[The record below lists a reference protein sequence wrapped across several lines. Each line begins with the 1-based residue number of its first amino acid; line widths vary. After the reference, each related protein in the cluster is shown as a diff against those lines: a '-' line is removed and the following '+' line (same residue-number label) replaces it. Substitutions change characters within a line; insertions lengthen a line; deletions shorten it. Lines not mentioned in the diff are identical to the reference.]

1 MTAENI
7 PSYDRDATVGVGI
20 SLAHDLA
27 LNEAVAAGASGTGL
41 EDGGGL
47 GGALGI
53 LPTPTRL
60 AAFGVY
66 YDVSAKKLDMVDPI
80 VIGPK
85 GTIICG
91 LAESIENGTYYCN
104 VTHDLADDTYTAQV
118 ENKEP
123 EEEEGKKTVAS
134 VKLFTLA
141 DDSFTQHHMGAIV
154 VYDIGAKLTLQKSEA
169 SGSIVL
175 DATGDAPK
183 IEVASGD
190 KKISLD
196 LSQIPSECSGG
207 VFGVKSV
214 TVPRD
219 DGTGDTDVYHV
230 IGCTDIDLSDMGGTT
245 ITAGETNKHLEISG
259 NKKDGYTLSVP
270 EIAVEA
276 GDTVEAGQGIKVSGD
291 KKKTVQNVGVLSIA
305 FGNNAQTANG
315 TLTISTD
322 DDSGLEITG
331 TDFTATDAN
340 NPYSNGTCK
349 IDVKGR
355 GGEELALREV
365 TVEGSAAAVAKVFG
379 STDFEIAQKKIVAG
393 TGISVSDD
401 GETVTVSAAET
412 AASDAFS
419 GSRTVLADVDF
430 SSPYLRKR
438 FYTETW
444 ESGVLKSS
452 TLGDWQEYHRAVEE
466 TVS

>member
-1 MTAENI
+1 MTESI

-27 LNEAVAAGASGTGL
+27 LNEAVAAGANGTGL

-53 LPTPTRL
+53 LPSPTRL

-66 YDVSAKKLDMVDPI
+66 YDVSEKKLGMVDPL

-85 GTIICG
+85 GTIVCG
-91 LAESIENGTYYCN
+91 LAKSIESGTYYCN
-104 VTHDLADDTYTAQV
+104 VTHDLATDTYTAQV

-134 VKLFTLA
+134 VKLFTLG
-141 DDSFTQHHMGAIV
+141 DDEFTQHHMGAIV
-154 VYDIGAKLTLQKSEA
+154 IYDIGAKLTLQKSEE

-183 IEVASGD
+183 IVVSKGEQS
-190 KKISLD
+190 ITLD

-207 VFGVKSV
+207 VFGVKTV
-214 TVPRD
+214 TVPSD
-219 DGTGDTDVYHV
+219 DGTGGTDRYHV
-230 IGCTDIDLSDMGGTT
+230 IGCTDIDLSGWG
-245 ITAGETNKHLEISG
+245 AGDTF
-259 NKKDGYTLSVP
+259 
-270 EIAVEA
+270 EA
-276 GDTVEAGQGIKVSGD
+276 GDGIKIFDTEDEDGKS
-291 KKKTVQNVGVLSIA
+291 KTIQNVGVLSIA
-305 FGNNAQTANG
+305 FGNNAQAATG
-315 TLTISTD
+315 TLTISAD
-322 DDSGLEITG
+322 DDSGIEITG
-331 TDFTATDAN
+331 TDFDATDDS

-355 GGEELALREV
+355 GGEELALRDV
-365 TVEGSAAAVAKVFG
+365 TVEGNATAVAKVFG

-393 TGISVSDD
+393 TGISVTDD

-412 AASDAFS
+412 ASADAFS
-419 GSRTVLADVDF
+419 GSREVLADVDF

-438 FYTETW
+438 FCTETW

>member
-1 MTAENI
+1 MTESI

-27 LNEAVAAGASGTGL
+27 LNEAVAAGANGTGL

-66 YDVSAKKLDMVDPI
+66 YDVSAKKLDMVDPL
-80 VIGPK
+80 VIGPQ
-85 GTIICG
+85 GTIVCG
-91 LAESIENGTYYCN
+91 LAKSIESGTYYCN
-104 VTHDLADDTYTAQV
+104 VTHDLAADTYTAQV

-134 VKLFTLA
+134 VKLFTLG
-141 DDSFTQHHMGAIV
+141 DEEFTQHHMGAIV
-154 VYDIGAKLTLQKSEA
+154 VYDIGAKLTLQKSEE

-183 IEVASGD
+183 IVVSKGEQS
-190 KKISLD
+190 ITLD

-207 VFGVKSV
+207 VFGVKTV

-219 DGTGDTDVYHV
+219 DGTGDTDLYHV

-245 ITAGETNKHLEISG
+245 ISAGETNALLEISG
-259 NKKDGYTLSVP
+259 DKKTGYTLSVP
-270 EIAVEA
+270 EVTVDA
-276 GDTVEAGQGIKVSGD
+276 GDTIEAGLGIKVSGD
-291 KKKTVQNVGVLSIA
+291 KKKTVQNIGVLSIA
-305 FGNNAQTANG
+305 FGNNAQAATG
-315 TLTISTD
+315 TLTISAD
-322 DDSGLEITG
+322 DDSGIEITG
-331 TDFTATDAN
+331 TDFTATDKT

-355 GGEELALREV
+355 GGEELALRDV
-365 TVEGSAAAVAKVFG
+365 TVEGNATAVAKVFG

-393 TGISVSDD
+393 AGISVSDD

-412 AASDAFS
+412 ASADAFS
-419 GSRTVLADVDF
+419 GSREVLADVDF

-438 FYTETW
+438 FCTETW